1 MQEIKNVEGA
11 EKSLDLKRVLRIL
24 LKRAWL
30 IIAVAVLFGM
40 GGYLYSR
47 LFIAPT
53 YRASFTAYVNNRNVL
68 DAESKTSSSDLSASM
83 GLMYVY
89 QEIIESRA
97 VMTDAVA
104 KCESKDFGDVD
115 QIVTCYVS
123 STAPVLYVYAETENP
138 QLSYQLACAIAE
150 VAPVHVSN
158 VVDGS
163 SMRIID
169 APKVPHSHFAP
180 SNGTN
185 AIYGALTG
193 VVLSV
198 LLAILMDLVADKVQ
212 DPQDL
217 EDRYSIPVIGRIPDM
232 LQPDKAHEQ
241 YAYGYARAGGKRK

>member
-97 VMTDAVA
+97 VMTDAVIL
-104 KCESKDFGDVD
+104 SKFLDGYLLAVREKHTKHRDV
-115 QIVTCYVS
+115 QQM
-123 STAPVLYVYAETENP
+123 LK
-138 QLSYQLACAIAE
+138 QLQLA
-150 VAPVHVSN
+150 
-158 VVDGS
+158 
-163 SMRIID
+163 D
-169 APKVPHSHFAP
+169 AKVLGFTTI
-180 SNGTN
+180 G
-185 AIYGALTG
+185 GE
-193 VVLSV
+193 
-198 LLAILMDLVADKVQ
+198 ADKKKY
-212 DPQDL
+212 
-217 EDRYSIPVIGRIPDM
+217 YS
-232 LQPDKAHEQ
+232 K
-241 YAYGYARAGGKRK
+241 